1 MSEKKKLRVLVVP
14 SDTSGCSFFRNT
26 KPHVTLEEMYPD
38 EFTVDIDYQPNL
50 DDDNFLRQYDIIQ
63 YHRTLG
69 NYETMGQ
76 LTQKLEDMGIVS
88 IMDIDDY
95 WELSRSHPAFLL
107 VKEHGLDKKILNN
120 VKVAKNVTTTTT
132 IFAKEIEKYNKN
144 VYVVPNA
151 IDPKEKQYIPN
162 PEPSKRTRI
171 GYLGGSSHLV
181 DLQNLTGIAT
191 KLRSDNLLDKVQLV
205 LCGFDLRGTMTVIDQ
220 VTKQQTQRPI
230 KPHESV
236 WYEYEKI
243 FTDNYKI
250 VSPEY
255 KEFLLSF
262 KNEEYPNV
270 ENEPYRRV
278 WTKPV
283 STYASNYNLM
293 DISLAPIEE
302 NLFNKCKCI
311 VGNSLVSTNKGFK
324 HIEDIVKNQL
334 ELNTELNGVQNKV
347 CNYFKYDNVD
357 TIKITTEDGYEIE
370 GTPHHKI
377 FINNTWV
384 ELKDLNTGDTIELT
398 KPEFLQTEYQEVT
411 YPMLLTKNITQEKID
426 AADENMIPRIR
437 ITENWGRLLGYMLGD
452 GCFRSS
458 GIEVTCDKRHTE
470 VVNDVM
476 NLFKSIGLNPGYY
489 LKKPDKR
496 CQNSLHKEGFGVS
509 INATCINFNSIAR
522 KYNWC
527 GDKGKTFRIPKV
539 ILESPKS
546 VIREF
551 LKGLFESDGSVS
563 DSGMVSFCSKD
574 IELVKQVQT
583 ILLGFNIQSNIL
595 YSYNKHYRRYYYNL
609 ALRREGSEYFEKEIG
624 FVSAHKK
631 EKLSRIATKKRGN
644 NCYKQ
649 EMKDTIKTIQ
659 YNKNTVYD
667 IEVENV
673 HEYNANGIRNHN
685 SQLKI
690 TEAAFHNKAIVA
702 QNFGP
707 YQIDSVNALKFGGEI
722 DPNGNCILVDANKNH
737 KDWYRAIKKL
747 ILEPEL
753 LEMIKTNLHRDITA
767 KYSMSVVTS
776 QRRDLYHKLVSDLK
790 NKNQQ
795 KN

>member
-120 VKVAKNVTTTTT
+120 VRVAKNVTTTTT

-162 PEPSKRTRI
+162 PEPSKRIRI
-171 GYLGGSSHLV
+171 GWLGGSCLTPDTEILTEDGWKSFVDLDQNLKVATLNPETHQVEYHKPDNYIKVPHKGDIYVCDTNSINFSVTGNHNMYVSEKNKKRKELKYKFTQAEKLADKNYYKKDAEYIKEDVEYFILPGVEQGINDIQEYSTDKKILMDDWLKFFGFFIAEGWTSNAKNFEVGICQHKNNTFLLELQQILQNNNFGANITGNGTRIRVCHKQLWTYLHQFGGAKDKHIPRDLLNSLSSRQLGILLEWYLKGDGNEEKTGDYIRRRGYTISKQLADDLMEIAFKMGEAASIKNRGKRTPKVSVKENGKERIIIPRHDAYQIGFYAKTSKRNKLNPLVKAKDITKEYYDGDVYCVEVKNHIIHVRRGGKGMWVGNSHLH
-181 DLQNLTGIAT
+181 DLQNLTGVAT
-191 KLRSDNLLDKVQLV
+191 KLRSDNLLDKTQLV

-283 STYASNYNLM
+283 STYATNYNCF
-293 DISLAPIEE
+293 DIALAPIEE
-302 NLFNKCKCI
+302 NI
-311 VGNSLVSTNKGFK
+311 
-324 HIEDIVKNQL
+324 
-334 ELNTELNGVQNKV
+334 
-347 CNYFKYDNVD
+347 
-357 TIKITTEDGYEIE
+357 
-370 GTPHHKI
+370 
-377 FINNTWV
+377 
-384 ELKDLNTGDTIELT
+384 
-398 KPEFLQTEYQEVT
+398 
-411 YPMLLTKNITQEKID
+411 
-426 AADENMIPRIR
+426 
-437 ITENWGRLLGYMLGD
+437 
-452 GCFRSS
+452 
-458 GIEVTCDKRHTE
+458 
-470 VVNDVM
+470 
-476 NLFKSIGLNPGYY
+476 
-489 LKKPDKR
+489 
-496 CQNSLHKEGFGVS
+496 
-509 INATCINFNSIAR
+509 FNS
-522 KYNWC
+522 
-527 GDKGKTFRIPKV
+527 V
-539 ILESPKS
+539 KS
-546 VIREF
+546 
-551 LKGLFESDGSVS
+551 S
-563 DSGMVSFCSKD
+563 
-574 IELVKQVQT
+574 
-583 ILLGFNIQSNIL
+583 
-595 YSYNKHYRRYYYNL
+595 
-609 ALRREGSEYFEKEIG
+609 
-624 FVSAHKK
+624 
-631 EKLSRIATKKRGN
+631 
-644 NCYKQ
+644 
-649 EMKDTIKTIQ
+649 
-659 YNKNTVYD
+659 
-667 IEVENV
+667 
-673 HEYNANGIRNHN
+673 
-685 SQLKI
+685 LKI
-690 TEAAFHNKAIVA
+690 TEAAFHNKAIIA

-707 YQIDSVNALKFGGEI
+707 YKIDTINAIKFGGEI

-737 KDWYRAIKKL
+737 KDWYKAIKKL

>member
-162 PEPSKRTRI
+162 PEPSKRIRI
-171 GYLGGSSHLV
+171 GFLGGSSHLV
-181 DLQNLTGIAT
+181 DLQNLTGVAT
-191 KLRSDNLLDKVQLV
+191 KLRSDNLLDKVQMV

-283 STYASNYNLM
+283 STYASNYNLI
-293 DISLAPIEE
+293 DISLAPLEE
-302 NLFNKCKCI
+302 NIFNSKK
-311 VGNSLVSTNKGFK
+311 S
-324 HIEDIVKNQL
+324 
-334 ELNTELNGVQNKV
+334 
-347 CNYFKYDNVD
+347 
-357 TIKITTEDGYEIE
+357 
-370 GTPHHKI
+370 
-377 FINNTWV
+377 
-384 ELKDLNTGDTIELT
+384 ELKLVE
-398 KPEFLQTEYQEVT
+398 
-411 YPMLLTKNITQEKID
+411 
-426 AADENMIPRIR
+426 
-437 ITENWGRLLGYMLGD
+437 
-452 GCFRSS
+452 S
-458 GIEVTCDKRHTE
+458 G
-470 VVNDVM
+470 
-476 NLFKSIGLNPGYY
+476 F
-489 LKKPDKR
+489 
-496 CQNSLHKEGFGVS
+496 
-509 INATCINFNSIAR
+509 
-522 KYNWC
+522 
-527 GDKGKTFRIPKV
+527 
-539 ILESPKS
+539 
-546 VIREF
+546 
-551 LKGLFESDGSVS
+551 
-563 DSGMVSFCSKD
+563 
-574 IELVKQVQT
+574 
-583 ILLGFNIQSNIL
+583 
-595 YSYNKHYRRYYYNL
+595 
-609 ALRREGSEYFEKEIG
+609 
-624 FVSAHKK
+624 HKK
-631 EKLSRIATKKRGN
+631 
-644 NCYKQ
+644 
-649 EMKDTIKTIQ
+649 
-659 YNKNTVYD
+659 
-667 IEVENV
+667 
-673 HEYNANGIRNHN
+673 
-685 SQLKI
+685 
-690 TEAAFHNKAIVA
+690 AIIA

-707 YQIDSVNALKFGGEI
+707 YKIGSINAIKFGGEI

-737 KDWYRAIKKL
+737 KDWYKAIKRL

-776 QRRDLYHKLVSDLK
+776 QRRDLYHKLVLDLK